1 MKRLGA
7 APRPVVR
14 RALPPPA
21 KTKRSRALGDAD
33 LSSGIEVAAGVILT
47 AGIRAYLN
55 LLRRALPATI
65 PLYVTSGVRDD
76 EAQARAMLGKFKA
89 GGAAEL
95 YKVYAADSVVAKL
108 LAASPSVDAWAA
120 IIRQATAD
128 GIRLSRHLGGGSVDL
143 RTKNLTDAQVRAL
156 QAAVTKTG
164 GKSLYEGAPPHLH
177 VDLPTTYAVA
187 SAGEEVAHRARQA
200 LPVWVTLSVVGAAV
214 LGILVLRRKRLAAAS
229 TGKPNALQG
238 LQP

>member
-1 MKRLGA
+1 VKRIGMTPKRA
-7 APRPVVR
+7 KAPPLPEKTR
-14 RALPPPA
+14 RCATPA
-21 KTKRSRALGDAD
+21 FGDAT
-33 LSSGIEVAAGVILT
+33 LNAGIEVASGVLLT

-55 LLRRALPATI
+55 VLRRAVPASI

-76 EAQARAMLGKFKA
+76 ESQARAMLGKLKA

-108 LAASPSVDAWAA
+108 LAAAPTVDAWSA

-128 GIRLSRHLGGGSVDL
+128 GVRLSRHLGGGSVDL
-143 RTKNLTDAQVRAL
+143 RTKNLTDAQVKAI
-156 QAAVTKTG
+156 QAAVTQTG

-229 TGKPNALQG
+229 EERGA
-238 LQP
+238 